1 VIGADERVD
10 STTACLG
17 DAEVESCGMSLSAAP
32 VVKSELGVAFADS
45 MS

>member
-1 VIGADERVD
+1 MIGADERVG

-17 DAEVESCGMSLSAAP
+17 DAAVESCGMSLSAAP
-32 VVKSELGVAFADS
+32 VKSELGVAFTES